1 MGSRLFTSSTTD
13 LGQRFVRRCA
23 PAAGLAD
30 RSLILVHGAGEHSG
44 RYSHLVPHI
53 VARGWNLIAGDLSGH
68 GQSGGVPTHLDSFEQ
83 YLADVEAMY
92 RHYELAPE
100 RTALFGHSM
109 GGLVSARFAQ
119 SHPGSLAALILSAP
133 LLQFGMD
140 VPFARRVL
148 GRVCLAVAPRARF
161 QTRVP
166 LEDVTRNEEARRR
179 RLEDPLTNR
188 TVTAGWY
195 FNVLR
200 TLRDVFDDTHR
211 LQIPLLLMQGAAD
224 RIVRPEAATRWFAQ
238 AGTADKS
245 LWLFR
250 DHLHELLNEPDW
262 EQTLIAL
269 LDWLELRI
277 PATESKIENLKS
289 QIQNPHS
296 SCPPVTCSTSPVTY
310 SERSR

>member
-23 PAAGLAD
+23 PASGLAD

-68 GQSGGVPTHLDSFEQ
+68 GQSGGTATHLDDFEQ
-83 YLADVEAMY
+83 YLADVATIY
-92 RHYELAPE
+92 RHYDLIPE

-119 SHPGSLAALILSAP
+119 TRPYSVAALVLSAP
-133 LLQFGMD
+133 LLAFAMD
-140 VPFARRVL
+140 VPSARRVL
-148 GRVCLAVAPRARF
+148 GRVCLAVAPRTRF
-161 QTRVP
+161 QTRVQ

-200 TLRDVFDDTHR
+200 TLREVFDDAGG
-211 LQIPLLLMQGAAD
+211 LKSPLLLMQGAAD
-224 RIVRPEAATRWFAQ
+224 RIVRPEAAVRWFAQ
-238 AGTADKS
+238 VGPADKS
-245 LWLFR
+245 LWLFH

-262 EQTLIAL
+262 EQTLTAM
-269 LDWLELRI
+269 LDWLEARI
-277 PATESKIENLKS
+277 PATPVGVQALA
-289 QIQNPHS
+289 
-296 SCPPVTCSTSPVTY
+296 CPLDASAALPT
-310 SERSR
+310 